1 MLLDEAPPPPAVPP
15 FPPWSALPPLPELP
29 SCAVVP
35 PIAVVPPELWR
46 PVLAFEVQP
55 LPSIA
60 GQSPKTAIVH
70 SLKRFSRL
78 VFMMLSLGIWQSAG
92 VEGESE

>member
-1 MLLDEAPPPPAVPP
+1 VLLDEAPPTPAVPP
-15 FPPWSALPPLPELP
+15 FPPWSALPPLTVLP
-29 SCAVVP
+29 PCAVVP
-35 PIAVVPPELWR
+35 PEAMVPPELWR
-46 PVLAFEVQP
+46 PVLAFELQP

-60 GQSPKTAIVH
+60 KQSPKAAIVH